1 MQRIARSFLSKRA
14 GDSIPYTM
22 APKRPF
28 PNGNASVHTCA
39 GRSYQSLYSCTA
51 KLPYRRYVEERLH
64 KFEIQKQ
71 RALSVYS

>member
-28 PNGNASVHTCA
+28 PNGNASPGDRTKVYIPAQVVTFLVHE
-39 GRSYQSLYSCTA
+39 Y
-51 KLPYRRYVEERLH
+51 YR
-64 KFEIQKQ
+64 Q
-71 RALSVYS
+71 

>member
-28 PNGNASVHTCA
+28 PNGNASVHTTGLNTKC
-39 GRSYQSLYSCTA
+39 GMN
-51 KLPYRRYVEERLH
+51 EM
-64 KFEIQKQ
+64 
-71 RALSVYS
+71 

>member
-39 GRSYQSLYSCTA
+39 GRSYLSLF
-51 KLPYRRYVEERLH
+51 LH
-64 KFEIQKQ
+64 RWLLFLCMNTTGNK
-71 RALSVYS
+71 A

>member
-39 GRSYQSLYSCTA
+39 GRSYQVYIPAQVVTFLVHEY
-51 KLPYRRYVEERLH
+51 YR
-64 KFEIQKQ
+64 Q
-71 RALSVYS
+71 

>member
-28 PNGNASVHTCA
+28 PMVMLRSILVPGDRTRVYILAQMVAFLVHE
-39 GRSYQSLYSCTA
+39 Y
-51 KLPYRRYVEERLH
+51 YR
-64 KFEIQKQ
+64 Q
-71 RALSVYS
+71 

>member
-39 GRSYQSLYSCTA
+39 GRSTRVYILAQMLAFLVHEY
-51 KLPYRRYVEERLH
+51 YR
-64 KFEIQKQ
+64 Q
-71 RALSVYS
+71 

>member
-28 PNGNASVHTCA
+28 PNGNASVHT
-39 GRSYQSLYSCTA
+39 
-51 KLPYRRYVEERLH
+51 LPGDRTKVYIPAQVVTFLVHEYYR
-64 KFEIQKQ
+64 Q
-71 RALSVYS
+71 

>member
-39 GRSYQSLYSCTA
+39 GRSYQSLYSCTDGLLFLCMNTTGN
-51 KLPYRRYVEERLH
+51 KV
-64 KFEIQKQ
+64 
-71 RALSVYS
+71 

>member
-39 GRSYQSLYSCTA
+39 GRSYQSLYFCTDGCFSCA
-51 KLPYRRYVEERLH
+51 
-64 KFEIQKQ
+64 
-71 RALSVYS
+71 

>member
-39 GRSYQSLYSCTA
+39 GRSYQSLYSCTGGWQSYIRSF
-51 KLPYRRYVEERLH
+51 LVN
-64 KFEIQKQ
+64 
-71 RALSVYS
+71 

>member
-28 PNGNASVHTCA
+28 PNGMLRSILVPGDRTRVYIPAQVVTFLVHE
-39 GRSYQSLYSCTA
+39 Y
-51 KLPYRRYVEERLH
+51 YR
-64 KFEIQKQ
+64 Q
-71 RALSVYS
+71 

>member
-39 GRSYQSLYSCTA
+39 GRSRWLLFLCMNTTGNKA
-51 KLPYRRYVEERLH
+51 
-64 KFEIQKQ
+64 
-71 RALSVYS
+71 

>member
-39 GRSYQSLYSCTA
+39 GDRTRVYILAQMLAFLVHEY
-51 KLPYRRYVEERLH
+51 YR
-64 KFEIQKQ
+64 Q
-71 RALSVYS
+71 

>member
-39 GRSYQSLYSCTA
+39 GRSYQSLYSCTDA
-51 KLPYRRYVEERLH
+51 C
-64 KFEIQKQ
+64 F
-71 RALSVYS
+71 SST